1 MSQKSDDAESITIFT
16 KNRSSCPIFQQIHV
30 TTPAVMRTI
39 QNKSFA
45 QTLMTM
51 HTLQVHIN

>member
-1 MSQKSDDAESITIFT
+1 MSQNSDDAESITIFT

-51 HTLQVHIN
+51 HTL